1 MPRSASLRLRV
12 VALTAALLG
21 AWWPASAADPRMA
34 IGADFVVVSRT
45 DGSVWAWGRGNDGEL
60 GNGGRASSST
70 PVRLPSLS
78 GIVDVV
84 AADGLSAALRAD
96 GTVWVWGS
104 GAFGV
109 FGSTQDGSTIRA
121 TTPVQI
127 PELQGIKAL
136 AIGRNGPS
144 LFAVDATGRVFQW
157 GTNSSGHAGAGVA
170 GGTAEVRPVPQAIG
184 ALSGIGAVAAG
195 DNTFLASSRSGT
207 LFGWGAN
214 PQGALGVS
222 ALTTAGG
229 PPLGVT
235 PIAGAGDAVAV
246 AVMDINDN
254 AHFALR
260 RDGTV
265 AGWGTNSAAQAG
277 CGQAAATTLTAP
289 RELQGLTAVTALS
302 AGSSHA
308 LFVRSNG
315 EVLACG
321 RGSEGQLGD
330 GTTAGTSSGA
340 KVGPVRVGL
349 TPAAVAAVAGRNT
362 SGAIGRDGS
371 TWVWGSLA
379 NGSAGDGGATSG
391 NASLRQQTTPRAV
404 VGEGG
409 VGSFNAG
416 ALSGAPPLFAG
427 TQTGTLARTHVSL
440 GVAPAPADVGR
451 NGRLYVVALLPDG
464 SFFANAGNGGWVP
477 WSGGPIPVYAR
488 GPLERH
494 TPIALFTGADLRFA
508 AGISL
513 FAGYGVGDTDDAA
526 QADLLGNAKYGIG
539 VTLR

>member
-1 MPRSASLRLRV
+1 M
-12 VALTAALLG
+12 AALLG
-21 AWWPASAADPRMA
+21 ASWAATAADPRLA
-34 IGADFVVVSRT
+34 IGADFVIVSRT
-45 DGSVWAWGRGNDGEL
+45 DGTVWAWGRGNDGEL
-60 GNGGRASSST
+60 GNGGRTSSST
-70 PVRLPSLS
+70 PVRLPGLS

-84 AADGLSAALRAD
+84 SADGLSAALRAD

-127 PELQGIKAL
+127 PELQGIRSL

-144 LFAVDATGRVFQW
+144 LFAVDDAGRVFQW
-157 GTNSSGHAGAGVA
+157 GTNRSGQSGTGVA
-170 GGTAEVRPVPQAIG
+170 GGTAEVRPVPQAIAG
-184 ALSGIGAVAAG
+184 LASIGAIAAG
-195 DNTFLASSRSGT
+195 DDTFLAASRAGAV
-207 LFGWGAN
+207 FGWGSN
-214 PQGALGVS
+214 PQGALGV
-222 ALTTAGG
+222 ATLTLQGG
-229 PPLGVT
+229 APLGVT
-235 PIAGAGDAVAV
+235 PVTGAGDVV
-246 AVMDINDN
+246 GLAVMDINDN

-277 CGQAAATTLTAP
+277 CGQASGTTITAP
-289 RELQGLTAVTALS
+289 RALQGLTTVTTLS

-330 GTTAGTSSGA
+330 GSTAGTSAA
-340 KVGPVRVGL
+340 KVGPVRVSL
-349 TPAAVAAVAGRNT
+349 TPPAVVAVAGRNT

-379 NGSAGDGGATSG
+379 EGAAGDGGPTSG
-391 NASLRQQTTPRAV
+391 NAALKQLATPRAV

-409 VGSFNAG
+409 VGTFNAG
-416 ALSGAPPLFAG
+416 ALASAPALFTG
-427 TQTGTLARTHVSL
+427 TQTGSLARAHVSL

-451 NGRLYVVALLPDG
+451 NGRIYVVALLPDG
-464 SFFANAGNGGWVP
+464 SFFANGSLSGGPSGWAP
-477 WSGGPIPVYAR
+477 WTGGPIPVFAR
-488 GPLERH
+488 GRLERH
-494 TPIALFTGADLRFA
+494 QPIALFTGADLRFA

-513 FAGYGVGDTDDAA
+513 FVGYGVGDTDEAA
-526 QADLLGNAKYGIG
+526 QADLLGRTSYGLG